1 MTLQILNREAATF
14 NLGLLCH
21 FVPISMR
28 NISFC
33 LVQKSAIN
41 GFYSFVVHLLPDIK
55 RHQFLRNSLSL
66 RFISTLIL
74 HLCKFIITDDT
85 LLIVMNDTGHF
96 LLLLQDCS
104 RKIKFM
110 LSESLSMRNLRIGL
124 MSIKESGR
132 ESVKIFMNIYFK
144 IFSYSL

>member
-1 MTLQILNREAATF
+1 
-14 NLGLLCH
+14 
-21 FVPISMR
+21 
-28 NISFC
+28 
-33 LVQKSAIN
+33 
-41 GFYSFVVHLLPDIK
+41 
-55 RHQFLRNSLSL
+55 
-66 RFISTLIL
+66 
-74 HLCKFIITDDT
+74 
-85 LLIVMNDTGHF
+85 MNDTGHF

-144 IFSYSL
+144 IFSYSLW